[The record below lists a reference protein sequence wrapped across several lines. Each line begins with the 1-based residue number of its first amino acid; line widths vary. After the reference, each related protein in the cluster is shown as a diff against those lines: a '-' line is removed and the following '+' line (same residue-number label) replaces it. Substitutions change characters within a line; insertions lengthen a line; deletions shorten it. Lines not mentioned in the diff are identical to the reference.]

1 MKQKHLQVF
10 GTVQGV
16 GFRYFT
22 QRLANKYHVKGT
34 VQNVDDYVE
43 IYAIGNDDNI
53 GQFINAVINGASPAS
68 HVTHYELE
76 ETNLSEDFTDFK
88 SI

>member
-16 GFRYFT
+16 GFRYYT
-22 QRLANKYHVKGT
+22 QRLANKYNILGT

-43 IYAIGNDDNI
+43 IYAMVMTMTSN
-53 GQFINAVINGASPAS
+53 S
-68 HVTHYELE
+68 L
-76 ETNLSEDFTDFK
+76 LML
-88 SI
+88 

>member
-1 MKQKHLQVF
+1 MQHKHLQVF

-16 GFRYFT
+16 GFRYYT
-22 QRLANKYHVKGT
+22 EKLAQKYNIVGT

-43 IYAIGNDDNI
+43 IYAQGKKADLE
-53 GQFINAVINGASPAS
+53 QFINAVIDGASPAS
-68 HVTHYELE
+68 SVDNYTIEDVNNDKQY
-76 ETNLSEDFTDFK
+76 SEFQ

>member
-16 GFRYFT
+16 GFRYYT
-22 QRLANKYHVKGT
+22 QRLANKYHILGT

-43 IYAIGNDDNI
+43 IYAIGNDDDLE
-53 GQFINAVINGASPAS
+53 QFI
-68 HVTHYELE
+68 
-76 ETNLSEDFTDFK
+76 
-88 SI
+88 

>member
-16 GFRYFT
+16 GFRYYT
-22 QRLANKYHVKGT
+22 QRLANKYNILGT

-43 IYAIGNDDNI
+43 IYAIGNDDDLE
-53 GQFINAVINGASPAS
+53 QFINAGLKVHHLLHMLHTMSLKI
-68 HVTHYELE
+68 LM
-76 ETNLSEDFTDFK
+76 
-88 SI
+88 